1 MNAVVSDGTCVL
13 GDTGTSP
20 SFESALLPLLPAGPC
35 PSALWD
41 ASGFPENSGM
51 WDSGQQAA
59 GSRKRKKIE
68 VRHLVLVFLWL
79 LIVQAG
85 L

>member
-1 MNAVVSDGTCVL
+1 MNAIVSYGTCVL
-13 GDTGTSP
+13 GDTDISP
-20 SFESALLPLLPAGPC
+20 SLESALLPFLPAGLC
-35 PSALWD
+35 PPALWD